1 MKILSNIMEDR
12 YKDLI
17 YNKTIALVGPAKY
30 MENSSLGSEIDK
42 HDYVVRLN
50 RGIELLKTRNKDI
63 GSKCN
68 ILYTCL
74 IEKAENTGKLDV
86 KNLKDIGIEFIVAP
100 PASTIQGI
108 STATV
113 PHPEANPITINDI
126 KKHIPF
132 RLINHDFHTELAQH
146 INCRPNTGFLAIYDI
161 LNYRPKKLSLYG
173 FSFYLDGFDSAYKAD
188 VPIER
193 DEFINKCFTSTR
205 HVQKN
210 MWQYAK
216 ETLLNNPVVNLD
228 NTLQFILN
236 LEIFDRREYEK
247 K

>member
-1 MKILSNIMEDR
+1 MEDKYR
-12 YKDLI
+12 DLI

-30 MENSSLGSEIDK
+30 MEGSDLGSEIDS
-42 HDYVVRLN
+42 HDCVARLN
-50 RGIELLKTRNKDI
+50 RGIELIQTRNKDI
-63 GSKCN
+63 GSKSN
-68 ILYTCL
+68 ILYSCL
-74 IEKAENTGKLDV
+74 IEKAENTGKLNV
-86 KNLKDIGIEFIVAP
+86 NTLKKCGVEFVVAP

-108 STATV
+108 SMSTV
-113 PHPEANPITINDI
+113 PHPDANPVTIENI

-132 RLINHDFHTELAQH
+132 RLVDHVFHTKLAED
-146 INCRPNTGFLAIYDI
+146 IRCRPNTGFLAIYDI
-161 LNYRPKKLSLYG
+161 LNYKPKKLSLYG

-193 DEFINKCFTSTR
+193 DKFINKCFTSTR
-205 HVQKN
+205 HIQKN